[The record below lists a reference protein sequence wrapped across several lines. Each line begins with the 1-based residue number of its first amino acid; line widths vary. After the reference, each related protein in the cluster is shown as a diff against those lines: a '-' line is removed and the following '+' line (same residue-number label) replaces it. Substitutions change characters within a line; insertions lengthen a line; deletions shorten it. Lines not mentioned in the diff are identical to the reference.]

1 MYMFKYIS
9 EIIKNFTQGQRIIA
23 LLIVVLSIILIV
35 LGPSIIN
42 IFDEKDVKE
51 LTKEQRDEIIS
62 LNKQII
68 DSKAECTTT
77 IVQLQDQIITDKR
90 VMANQLDDIRDRI
103 KSMEYQSVEYQIE
116 EVVVTP
122 IVVNDSCEVEQPL
135 RKSISQP
142 KRKKKKV
149 KLDFSKVLTDIDS
162 LKVKLK

>member
-1 MYMFKYIS
+1 MFKYIS
-9 EIIKNFTQGQRIIA
+9 EIIKNFTQGQRIVA
-23 LLIVVLSIILIV
+23 LLIIVMSIILV
-35 LGPSIIN
+35 TLGPSIIN

-68 DSKAECTTT
+68 DGKSECTTT
-77 IVQLQDQIITDKR
+77 IVQLQDQIIADKR
-90 VMANQLDDIRDRI
+90 DMANQLDDIRERI
-103 KSMEYQSVEYQIE
+103 KSMEYQSVEYQTE
-116 EVVVTP
+116 EVVATP
-122 IVVNDSCEVEQPL
+122 IVVYDSCEVEQPL

-149 KLDFSKVLTDIDS
+149 KLDFSKVLTSIDS

>member
-1 MYMFKYIS
+1 MFKYIS
-9 EIIKNFTQGQRIIA
+9 QILKNFTQGQRILA
-23 LLIVVLSIILIV
+23 LLIVVFSIILIV
-35 LGPSIIN
+35 LGPSVIN

-77 IVQLQDQIITDKR
+77 IVELQDRIIADKR
-90 VMANQLDDIRDRI
+90 DMTNQLDEIRDRI
-103 KSMEYQSVEYQIE
+103 KSMEYQSVEYQPE

-122 IVVNDSCEVEQPL
+122 IVVPDSCEVVQPL
-135 RKSISQP
+135 RKSVSQP

-149 KLDFSKVLTDIDS
+149 KLDFSKILTSIDS
-162 LKVKLK
+162 LKVKLR